1 MHGKKILVG
10 VTGSI
15 AAYKACDL
23 VQRLKEEGAQVRV
36 VLTPSAEKL
45 VHPNT
50 FAALTGYPVHEN
62 AWSGVPG
69 GAMPHIDLARWADLF
84 LIAPCSAHTLA
95 EMAHGLTGSLLSL
108 IYLAF
113 EGPTYVAP
121 AMNSVMLASPAV
133 QRNLDCLRKDGVE
146 ILPTDSGQL
155 ACGEVGF
162 GKLLEVGQIV
172 ALVRSGFALSKV
184 RTFKDKRVLI
194 ALGHTREKIDD
205 VRYIANRS
213 SGKTGLALA
222 RAFHLAGAQ
231 VQLVVGYLE
240 DELPSGFDTFRVAT
254 SEEFHKAMVDR
265 KEDADVVIMA
275 AAIADFV
282 PSRIFSGKLA
292 QSKELAT
299 LELQPSRDILL
310 ELGKTKT
317 TGQVLVGFA
326 LETEEELH
334 RGVEKL
340 GRKHCDVFVLNNPV
354 KTQSGFGRN
363 TVLASVTL
371 AGATPP
377 ALSEMEKEVLADK
390 VLEAVELA
398 LQKALTNHP

>member
-23 VQRLKEEGAQVRV
+23 VQRLKDEGAQVRV

-45 VHPNT
+45 VHSHT
-50 FAALTGYPVHEN
+50 FAALTGQPAVGD
-62 AWSGVPG
+62 AWSGVPEG
-69 GAMPHIDLARWADLF
+69 SMPHIDLARWADLF

-95 EMAHGLTGSLLSL
+95 ELAHGLTGSLVSL

-133 QRNLDCLRKDGVE
+133 QRNLECLREDGVE
-146 ILPTDSGQL
+146 ILPTDPGKL
-155 ACGEVGF
+155 ACGEVGW

-172 ALVRSGFALSKV
+172 ALVRSGLALSRV

-194 ALGHTREKIDD
+194 ALGHTQEKIDD
-205 VRYIANRS
+205 IRYLSNRS

-222 RAFHLAGAQ
+222 RAFHLAGAE
-231 VQLVVGYLE
+231 VKLVAGIMDGEVPL
-240 DELPSGFDTFRVAT
+240 GFASRRVST
-254 SEEFHKAMVDR
+254 SEEFAVAMLAER
-265 KEDADVVIMA
+265 ESADVVIMA

-282 PSRIFSGKLA
+282 PVRAFPGKISA
-292 QSKELAT
+292 SKEMVS
-299 LELQPSRDILL
+299 LELRPTRDILH
-310 ELGKTKT
+310 ELGQSKPQ
-317 TGQVLVGFA
+317 GQVVVGFA
-326 LETEEELH
+326 LETDNVLVQ
-334 RGVEKL
+334 GMEKL
-340 GRKHCDVFVLNNPV
+340 TRKQCDVMVLNNPV
-354 KTQSGFGRN
+354 QSQSGFGLNR
-363 TVLASVTL
+363 VVASVTL
-371 AGATPP
+371 AGHTPP
-377 ALSEMEKEVLADK
+377 PLAEMEKEVLADK

-398 LQKALTNHP
+398 LQKNT